1 MMLQE
6 LKIHRGNKFSYYFHA
21 SVVCDKMPFNG
32 EGRSAESFAVL
43 VLAYISIKMLEIF
56 IKLVLANFE

>member
-6 LKIHRGNKFSYYFHA
+6 LKIHRGNKFSYYFQA

-32 EGRSAESFAVL
+32 EGQSAESFAVL
-43 VLAYISIKMLEIF
+43 VPAYKHKNAGDF
-56 IKLVLANFE
+56 CQAHPR